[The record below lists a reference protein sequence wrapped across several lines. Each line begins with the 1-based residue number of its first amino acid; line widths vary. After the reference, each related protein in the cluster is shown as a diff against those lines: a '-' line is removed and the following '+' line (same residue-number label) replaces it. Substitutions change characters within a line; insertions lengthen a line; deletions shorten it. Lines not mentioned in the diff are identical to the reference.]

1 MHAESLKRLRS
12 PALLR
17 THTLRHIM
25 AAAALHV
32 LSLAA
37 VNAMDGRAFLAAFG
51 DIAGN
56 A

>member
-1 MHAESLKRLRS
+1 
-12 PALLR
+12 
-17 THTLRHIM
+17 M
-25 AAAALHV
+25 AVPDMHV